1 MSSINLAAWAD
12 VKAARRG
19 CLADRRII
27 EGKRRR
33 DVGYEIV
40 LFVFRIKNVVAVLLS
55 NGHRKLAR
63 KSGPNFAWKQ
73 QIKKY
78 SGKNPAITPNL

>member
-12 VKAARRG
+12 VKATRWG
-19 CLADRRII
+19 CLAEGCII

-33 DVGYEIV
+33 DVSYEIV

-55 NGHRKLAR
+55 DGHRKLAR
-63 KSGPNFAWKQ
+63 KRGPNFARKQ

-78 SGKNPAITPNL
+78 SRKNPAITPNL